1 MSLPEQDNNSSRL
14 VHTPLD
20 SVADHK
26 IRHRPSSNHPFNP
39 LVFSPRR
46 HDKRQHHQGLGSGER
61 VVTRGTYNLMLKS
74 LSHCLLQERVRSFE
88 L

>member
-14 VHTPLD
+14 VNKHLD

-61 VVTRGTYNLMLKS
+61 VL
-74 LSHCLLQERVRSFE
+74 
-88 L
+88 